1 MRKPS
6 AHAQVLQLIH
16 ILRIEDQ
23 ARMCTSRE
31 EARALIREGDLA
43 KRALWGST
51 ELQLR
56 PLKSPPPP
64 G

>member
-1 MRKPS
+1 MGEGGMRRPS

-16 ILRIEDQ
+16 ILQIEDQ
-23 ARMCTSRE
+23 ARMCTTRE

-51 ELQLR
+51 ELNYGR
-56 PLKSPPPP
+56 
-64 G
+64 

>member
-1 MRKPS
+1 MRRPQ

-16 ILRIEDQ
+16 ILQIEDQ
-23 ARMCTSRE
+23 ARMCTTRE

-51 ELQLR
+51 ELNYGR
-56 PLKSPPPP
+56 
-64 G
+64 

>member
-6 AHAQVLQLIH
+6 AHAQVVHLIH
-16 ILRIEDQ
+16 IRRIEDQ

-31 EARALIREGDLA
+31 EASALIPEGCLD

-51 ELQLR
+51 VLNYGR
-56 PLKSPPPP
+56 
-64 G
+64 

>member
-31 EARALIREGDLA
+31 EARALIGKAISPSAPSGAVPNSITAAE
-43 KRALWGST
+43 AL
-51 ELQLR
+51 LQQR
-56 PLKSPPPP
+56 
-64 G
+64 

>member
-1 MRKPS
+1 MRTPS

-31 EARALIREGDLA
+31 EARALIREGALA
-43 KRALWGST
+43 TRALWGST
-51 ELQLR
+51 ELTYGR
-56 PLKSPPPP
+56 
-64 G
+64 